1 MLPAQHLCAQSLGS
15 TVFCKQAEYV
25 LSTHRN
31 VHCECFTQT
40 ICLDLQL
47 TELNLERNK
56 MNTEKV
62 NLENQLEA
70 EQEYIL
76 NKLHKQVTILCVHV
90 PNFAIATYSQQGQS
104 T

>member
-1 MLPAQHLCAQSLGS
+1 MAAR
-15 TVFCKQAEYV
+15 V
-25 LSTHRN
+25 LA
-31 VHCECFTQT
+31 TQT
-40 ICLDLQL
+40 LGQPVPVQL

-76 NKLHKQVTILCVHV
+76 NKLHKQVCVS
-90 PNFAIATYSQQGQS
+90 IAVLLLSS
-104 T
+104 V